1 MSVYV
6 TFFKPHG
13 VFEGSFNHLVSWW
26 TGGDFCHCEIVFALA
41 PGHLMRLLKRVY
53 DNQTETDQKRLMP
66 ELENN
71 FYENKEFRQIVQ
83 NEKEILISFSLLWG
97 DKLRARFVSR
107 EEEYDPWKQ
116 LSNEN
121 ISIIEYKSQSFDEM
135 CLFSLRNLGKP
146 YNVSL
151 ALTSWMPS
159 FGLSDSDKPS
169 SYFCSE
175 FVADVL
181 KKDHRLS
188 CTSFRTTPNHLY
200 QLLKIQDRQD
210 AEDDARRQD
219 LLESLNQSKASVCV
233 EASEADLTHNKF
245 VD

>member
-26 TGGDFCHCEIVFALA
+26 TGGDFVIVDCVALA

-135 CLFSLRNLGKP
+135 CLFITKRQTF
-146 YNVSL
+146 VSL

-159 FGLSDSDKPS
+159 FGLLIPTNPLRIL
-169 SYFCSE
+169 FE

-181 KKDHRLS
+181 KKIRRMYILS
-188 CTSFRTTPNHLY
+188 NNTQSPLPTFENPRPPGC
-200 QLLKIQDRQD
+200 
-210 AEDDARRQD
+210 EDDARRQD
-219 LLESLNQSKASVCV
+219 LWNPQPVQSLRLRRSV
-233 EASEADLTHNKF
+233 
-245 VD
+245 